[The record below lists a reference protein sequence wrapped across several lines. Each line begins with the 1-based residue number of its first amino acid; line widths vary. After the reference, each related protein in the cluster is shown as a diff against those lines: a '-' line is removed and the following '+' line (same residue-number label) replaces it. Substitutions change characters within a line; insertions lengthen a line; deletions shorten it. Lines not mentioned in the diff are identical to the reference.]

1 MPRGAPHGARRPAGA
16 PALPSGGGALQR
28 ATRPR
33 APAGALAL
41 TLTRTLTLTLTLPLA
56 LALTLTP
63 TLTLTLT
70 LPLALALT
78 LTLTLT
84 LTLAQSDPS
93 PRLSPSPTPNQALA
107 QLQVLST
114 SHPTLTDGRGAP
126 PGASDAATR
135 TALLQLIS
143 VAAPAA
149 LASLSSHAQPEASWL
164 R

>member
-28 ATRPR
+28 TTRPR
-33 APAGALAL
+33 APAGAF
-41 TLTRTLTLTLTLPLA
+41 T
-56 LALTLTP
+56 
-63 TLTLTLT
+63 
-70 LPLALALT
+70 LALT

-84 LTLAQSDPS
+84 LALTRTLTLALTLAESDPS

-114 SHPTLTDGRGAP
+114 SHPTFTDGRGAP
-126 PGASDAATR
+126 PGASDVATR

-149 LASLSSHAQPEASWL
+149 LASLSSHAQPEASWPG
-164 R
+164 

>member
-41 TLTRTLTLTLTLPLA
+41 ALTLILTLP
-56 LALTLTP
+56 
-63 TLTLTLT
+63 
-70 LPLALALT
+70 LALT
-78 LTLTLT
+78 LTLTLTRT

-93 PRLSPSPTPNQALA
+93 PRLSPSPTPSQALA

-114 SHPTLTDGRGAP
+114 SHPTFTDGRVVP

-164 R
+164 GLPRPQPQP

>member
-33 APAGALAL
+33 APAGAL
-41 TLTRTLTLTLTLPLA
+41 TLALTLTLTLPLA
-56 LALTLTP
+56 L

-70 LPLALALT
+70 LA
-78 LTLTLT
+78 

-93 PRLSPSPTPNQALA
+93 PSLSPSPTPNQALA

-114 SHPTLTDGRGAP
+114 SHPTFTDGRGAP
-126 PGASDAATR
+126 PGASDVATR

-164 R
+164 G

>member
-41 TLTRTLTLTLTLPLA
+41 ALTLILTLP
-56 LALTLTP
+56 
-63 TLTLTLT
+63 
-70 LPLALALT
+70 LALT
-78 LTLTLT
+78 LTLTLTRT

-164 R
+164 GLLQPQPQPWP

>member
-41 TLTRTLTLTLTLPLA
+41 ALTLILTLP
-56 LALTLTP
+56 
-63 TLTLTLT
+63 
-70 LPLALALT
+70 LALT
-78 LTLTLT
+78 LTLTLTRT

-164 R
+164 G

>member
-16 PALPSGGGALQR
+16 PALPSGGDALQR
-28 ATRPR
+28 TTRPR

-41 TLTRTLTLTLTLPLA
+41 ALTLILTLP
-56 LALTLTP
+56 
-63 TLTLTLT
+63 
-70 LPLALALT
+70 LALT
-78 LTLTLT
+78 LTLTLTRT

-164 R
+164 G

>member
-28 ATRPR
+28 TTRPR
-33 APAGALAL
+33 APAGAF
-41 TLTRTLTLTLTLPLA
+41 T
-56 LALTLTP
+56 
-63 TLTLTLT
+63 
-70 LPLALALT
+70 LALT

-84 LTLAQSDPS
+84 LALTRTLTRTLTLALTLAESDPS

-164 R
+164 G

>member
-28 ATRPR
+28 TTRPR
-33 APAGALAL
+33 APAGAL
-41 TLTRTLTLTLTLPLA
+41 TLALTLTLTLPLA
-56 LALTLTP
+56 L
-63 TLTLTLT
+63 
-70 LPLALALT
+70 
-78 LTLTLT
+78 TLTLT
-84 LTLAQSDPS
+84 LTLALTRTLTRTLTLALTLAESDPS
-93 PRLSPSPTPNQALA
+93 PRLSPSPTPSQALA

-114 SHPTLTDGRGAP
+114 SHPTFTDGRGAP
-126 PGASDAATR
+126 PGASDVATR

-164 R
+164 G

>member
-1 MPRGAPHGARRPAGA
+1 MPRGAPHGARRPAGP

-33 APAGALAL
+33 APAGAFTLTLTRTRPLA
-41 TLTRTLTLTLTLPLA
+41 LTRTLTLTLTLTLA
-56 LALTLTP
+56 
-63 TLTLTLT
+63 
-70 LPLALALT
+70 
-78 LTLTLT
+78 
-84 LTLAQSDPS
+84 LAQSDPS
-93 PRLSPSPTPNQALA
+93 PRLSPSPIPDQALA

-114 SHPTLTDGRGAP
+114 SHPTFTDGRGAP
-126 PGASDAATR
+126 PGASDAAAR

-164 R
+164 G